1 MKSHSIVHKIKKIEI
16 LIGADHPN
24 LYLYTEIK
32 SGNNNEPIALH
43 TTLGWVLFERNQ
55 STRTC
60 SLINKLA
67 LNTSTDNLIQKFWDI
82 ESYGTEPKDVINVM
96 IVNDKRAMKILPKT
110 TTKYENH
117 YAVGLLWREDNVVLP
132 NNKLLALSMLYNL
145 INKFGKDQNIKQIYT
160 ETMKDCIGNGYARQ
174 LSEREVK
181 TTSPK
186 INYLPH
192 HGGPKINKPNRLQVM
207 FDAAATYS
215 GTSLNQN
222 LLK

>member
-1 MKSHSIVHKIKKIEI
+1 
-16 LIGADHPN
+16 
-24 LYLYTEIK
+24 
-32 SGNNNEPIALH
+32 
-43 TTLGWVLFERNQ
+43 
-55 STRTC
+55 
-60 SLINKLA
+60 
-67 LNTSTDNLIQKFWDI
+67 
-82 ESYGTEPKDVINVM
+82 
-96 IVNDKRAMKILPKT
+96 
-110 TTKYENH
+110 
-117 YAVGLLWREDNVVLP
+117 
-132 NNKLLALSMLYNL
+132 
-145 INKFGKDQNIKQIYT
+145 
-160 ETMKDCIGNGYARQ
+160 MKDCIGNGYARQ